1 MSAGKY
7 REKIYRQVHENV
19 ASLNDYSLR
28 IVGMSDLGLRKDN
41 IAKLM
46 ASNLTNNLIVNTQGK
61 ADMPTIRKE

>member
-28 IVGMSDLGLRKDN
+28 IVGMSDLGLRHCIHDQ
-41 IAKLM
+41 IIGQIIGQKLFVQTFVQIFVQ
-46 ASNLTNNLIVNTQGK
+46 NVLY
-61 ADMPTIRKE
+61 

>member
-28 IVGMSDLGLRKDN
+28 IVGMSDLGLTS
-41 IAKLM
+41 ATAEVEVLM
-46 ASNLTNNLIVNTQGK
+46 LVMSGSSMAQKI
-61 ADMPTIRKE
+61 